1 MIINL
6 LNPVVSG
13 VLSEDVS
20 DRDIIDRYLETQDGS
35 YFSII
40 YDRYSRLVYAK
51 CLSMLKN
58 EVAAEDAVQEIF
70 IKVMLKLSSYTG
82 DAKFSTWMYAI
93 TYNYCIDVIR
103 KTQRKKT
110 IDVEDIGVLEAS
122 MIHEPD
128 DARIL
133 EVDIKRLK
141 YVLERIPRKD
151 KAILMMKYLEEFSIK
166 EIAEIMEK
174 SESAVKMQIFR
185 AKEKFLKKYE
195 EAYSHNKNS

>member
-13 VLSEDVS
+13 VLKEDVS

-51 CLSMLKN
+51 SLSMLKN
-58 EVAAEDAVQEIF
+58 EAAAEDAVQEIF

-103 KTQRKKT
+103 KTQRKKA
-110 IDVEDIGVLEAS
+110 IDVEDIDVLEAS
-122 MIHEPD
+122 MIPEPD

-141 YVLERIPRKD
+141 YILERIPRKD

-174 SESAVKMQIFR
+174 SESAVKMQILR
-185 AKEKFLKKYE
+185 AKEKFLNKYE
-195 EAYSHNKNS
+195 EAYSRK

>member
-13 VLSEDVS
+13 VLKEDVS

-51 CLSMLKN
+51 SLSMLKN
-58 EVAAEDAVQEIF
+58 EAAAEDAVQEIF

-103 KTQRKKT
+103 KTQRKKA

-122 MIHEPD
+122 MIPEAD

-141 YVLERIPRKD
+141 YILERIPRKD

-174 SESAVKMQIFR
+174 SESAVKMQILR
-185 AKEKFLKKYE
+185 AKEKFLNKYE
-195 EAYSHNKNS
+195 EAFSHNKKS

>member
-13 VLSEDVS
+13 VLKEDVS

-51 CLSMLKN
+51 SLSMLKN
-58 EVAAEDAVQEIF
+58 EAAAEDAVQEIF

-103 KTQRKKT
+103 KTQRKKA

-122 MIHEPD
+122 MIPEAD

-141 YVLERIPRKD
+141 YILERIPRKD

-174 SESAVKMQIFR
+174 SESAVKMQILR
-185 AKEKFLKKYE
+185 AKEKFLNKYE
-195 EAYSHNKNS
+195 EAYSRK

>member
-6 LNPVVSG
+6 LNPIVSG
-13 VLSEDVS
+13 VLKEDVS

-51 CLSMLKN
+51 SLSMLKN
-58 EVAAEDAVQEIF
+58 EAAAEDAVQEIF

-103 KTQRKKT
+103 KTQRKKA

-122 MIHEPD
+122 MIPEAD

-141 YVLERIPRKD
+141 YILERIPRKD

-174 SESAVKMQIFR
+174 SESAVKMQILR
-185 AKEKFLKKYE
+185 AKEKFLNKYE
-195 EAYSHNKNS
+195 EAYSRK

>member
-70 IKVMLKLSSYTG
+70 IKVMLKISSYTG

-122 MIHEPD
+122 MIPEPD
-128 DARIL
+128 VACIL

-174 SESAVKMQIFR
+174 SESAVKMQILR

>member
-103 KTQRKKT
+103 KTQRKKA

-185 AKEKFLKKYE
+185 AKEKFLKKHE

>member
-13 VLSEDVS
+13 VLKEDVS

-51 CLSMLKN
+51 SLSMLKN
-58 EVAAEDAVQEIF
+58 EAAAEDAVQEIF

-93 TYNYCIDVIR
+93 TYNYCIDIIR
-103 KTQRKKT
+103 KTQRKKA
-110 IDVEDIGVLEAS
+110 IDVEDIDVLEAS
-122 MIHEPD
+122 MIPEPD

-141 YVLERIPRKD
+141 YILERIPRKD

-174 SESAVKMQIFR
+174 SESAVKMQILR
-185 AKEKFLKKYE
+185 AKEKFLNKYE
-195 EAYSHNKNS
+195 EAYSRK

>member
-6 LNPVVSG
+6 LNPIVSG
-13 VLSEDVS
+13 VLKEDVS
-20 DRDIIDRYLETQDGS
+20 DRDIVDRYLETQDGS

-51 CLSMLKN
+51 SLSMLKN
-58 EVAAEDAVQEIF
+58 EAAAEDAVQEIF

-82 DAKFSTWMYAI
+82 EAKFSTWMYAI
-93 TYNYCIDVIR
+93 TYNYCIDIIR
-103 KTQRKKT
+103 KTQRKKA
-110 IDVEDIGVLEAS
+110 IDVEDIDVLEAS
-122 MIHEPD
+122 MIPEPD

-141 YVLERIPRKD
+141 YILERIPRKD

-174 SESAVKMQIFR
+174 SESAVKMQILR
-185 AKEKFLKKYE
+185 AKEKFLNKYE
-195 EAYSHNKNS
+195 EAFSHK